1 MIQTCYITISCE
13 NHKKETKF
21 PTRIKL
27 NHIGLPEGKGGN
39 SFFSFFGGEG
49 EVESGV
55 VIREGDGGGAYF
67 YFRAVNGHTNS
78 FLLLVTYNTT
88 LTDPLGLYNLHY
100 SFADIFK
107 EVCLHLETV

>member
-49 EVESGV
+49 
-55 VIREGDGGGAYF
+55 GGGGEWG
-67 YFRAVNGHTNS
+67 GHQIS
-78 FLLLVTYNTT
+78 GWGGG
-88 LTDPLGLYNLHY
+88 GLFNM
-100 SFADIFK
+100 I
-107 EVCLHLETV
+107 